1 MGIATSDN
9 DCALLVSI
17 PGMEWVSNLPPTA
30 LIILSLSALILARNV
45 VTSGIL
51 QSLSLLVEYVL
62 NPVPSINLETNAGVT
77 DDNGIEDK
85 APAKSV
91 DLKDAG

>member
-1 MGIATSDN
+1 
-9 DCALLVSI
+9 
-17 PGMEWVSNLPPTA
+17 MEWASNLPPTA

-77 DDNGIEDK
+77 EDYGIEDK